1 VIVAVVAWE
10 YFVGVVVVVVVVA
23 AVMGVVGD
31 VVNAGKVV
39 GMSISA
45 DVTDV
50 TTRNDCARAL

>member
-23 AVMGVVGD
+23 AVMGD

-39 GMSISA
+39 GVSISA